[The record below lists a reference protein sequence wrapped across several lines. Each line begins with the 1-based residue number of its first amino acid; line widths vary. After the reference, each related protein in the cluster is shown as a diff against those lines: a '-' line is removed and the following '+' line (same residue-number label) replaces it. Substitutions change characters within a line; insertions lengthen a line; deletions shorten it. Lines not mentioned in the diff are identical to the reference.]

1 MMRRAA
7 PGRYKSGMRR
17 LAPLLSL
24 VAMAA
29 CGGGDDSGSARPG
42 QLPDCAKA
50 KEIAAPEQFP
60 KDFPLP
66 AGTVITFGGFEEPGT
81 VFIAAVSPGTFG
93 NVRDFFGTELERR
106 GYRIGRGDSEEG
118 EVEAPFTG
126 NGYRGRWL
134 VRKIRD
140 CDEAASV
147 RIILIQQT
155 S

>member
-1 MMRRAA
+1 MRL
-7 PGRYKSGMRR
+7 
-17 LAPLLSL
+17 LASLLAV

-50 KEIAAPEQFP
+50 KEIDAPEQFP

-66 AGTVITFGGFEEPGT
+66 PGTVITFGGFTEPQT
-81 VFIAAVSPGTFG
+81 VFIAAVAPGTFG
-93 NVRDFFGTELERR
+93 DVRDFFLTELEQR
-106 GYRIGRGDSEEG
+106 GYRIGRGDSEGG

-147 RIILIQQT
+147 RIILIRE

>member
-1 MMRRAA
+1 MR
-7 PGRYKSGMRR
+7 P
-17 LAPLLSL
+17 LALLL
-24 VAMAA
+24 AVVAMAA

-42 QLPDCAKA
+42 QLPDCANA
-50 KEIAAPEQFP
+50 KEIDAPEQFP

-66 AGTVITFGGFEEPGT
+66 PGTVITFGGFMEPQT
-81 VFIAAVSPGTFG
+81 VFIAAVSPGTFED
-93 NVRDFFGTELERR
+93 VRDFFGTELERR
-106 GYRIGRGDSEEG
+106 GYRIGHGDSEAG

-147 RIILIQQT
+147 RIILIREA
-155 S
+155 

>member
-1 MMRRAA
+1 MRRC
-7 PGRYKSGMRR
+7 
-17 LAPLLSL
+17 APLLA
-24 VAMAA
+24 VACMAA
-29 CGGGDDSGSARPG
+29 CGGDDSGSARPG
-42 QLPDCAKA
+42 QLPECAKA

-66 AGTVITFGGFEEPGT
+66 PGTVFTFGGFTEPGT

-93 NVRDFFGTELERR
+93 DVRDFFTTELERS

-140 CDEAASV
+140 CDTAVSV
-147 RIILIQQT
+147 RLILIRQT
-155 S
+155 